1 MRVLAIDT
9 AVNMVSACVWDGQ
22 TAQTL
27 AQEARPV
34 ERGQDE
40 HLMPLIERV
49 LSRSEGGLAKVERI
63 AVTTGPGSF
72 TGIRIGIAAARA
84 LAMVRDIPVVGVP
97 TLIAYAAPFIGK
109 DDATVAAMIDARHG
123 QVYVQ
128 VFSSVG
134 KCIVEP
140 RTVTVAAA
148 VRLVGSGAVFLTG
161 NAAPVAAIEAWSC
174 GVKAEVGGD
183 PACPDVSYVARLGML
198 ADPGQSAPVPVYMNA
213 GTFKTASGSAI
224 ARAPDPA
231 SASLAPT

>member
-9 AVNMVSACVWDGQ
+9 ALNVVSACVWDGESGQ
-22 TAQTL
+22 TI
-27 AQEARPV
+27 AQESRPV
-34 ERGQDE
+34 ERGHDE
-40 HLMPLIERV
+40 HLLPAIQRV
-49 LSRSEGGLAKVERI
+49 LEASEGGLDGIDRI

-84 LAMVRDIPVVGVP
+84 IAMVRNTPVVGVP

-109 DDATVAAMIDARHG
+109 GDATVAAMIDARHG

-140 RTVTVAAA
+140 RTTTIAAA
-148 VRLVGSGAVFLTG
+148 VRLLGSGAVFLTG

-174 GVKAEVGGD
+174 GMKAEIGGE
-183 PACPDVSYVARLGML
+183 PSCPDISYVARLGML
-198 ADPGQSAPVPVYMNA
+198 ADPAQSVPVPVYMNA
-213 GTFKTASGSAI
+213 GTFKTAANSAI
-224 ARAPDPA
+224 PRAVD
-231 SASLAPT
+231 APRALS